1 MVRVAVLIEGWVG
14 DGGGDC
20 SVGMKVYSCI
30 VSGVLGLSGEAR
42 LLWLVVVEEV
52 FEPE

>member
-42 LLWLVVVEEV
+42 FIMVGGGRGGV
-52 FEPE
+52 